1 MKAVSIADMR
11 KMDQEAIEQY
21 SIPSI
26 VLMEHASLALSKYIE
41 ARKSKQTKI
50 LIVCGS
56 GNNGGDGYALAR
68 LLKQHDYPFVEVA
81 SCADQQAL
89 SKDAYIQYQTVKAY
103 HIKEYKIFDD
113 ARFQDA
119 LKSCDLV
126 VDAIFGTGLCR
137 DINGPLKDVIEWIN
151 QSDKEVIS
159 IDIASGIHGDS
170 GKVMG
175 CAVKATTTLTFECMK
190 LGQLLYPGNAYHG
203 NIEILTIDLPKEL
216 VASKKGVTIIDDIYM
231 KEHLPKRKQYSHKGC
246 FGKALMI
253 GGSKRM
259 HGALCMAAKA
269 CLKSGVGT
277 LTLFV
282 PECIGDVV
290 AEKLDET
297 MIIRAK
303 NDEEGFFAPEAIVEL
318 KKHLS
323 EFEYVVIGNGMG
335 RTQACKELVQCVLA
349 SDRPCIVDGDALFL
363 IGQCPVYLK
372 RPYPTILTPHI
383 KEMSYLSGYS
393 IPSILEDPIA
403 ILNEFLNNYP
413 EITLCLKDAYT
424 WIANRKEMLINMAK
438 NSALAKGGSG
448 DVLCG
453 MIAGLYGQ
461 CKQPLIACSCGVYAH
476 ARCAD
481 DLVTQ
486 YDENSILPT
495 MLIDHL
501 QTIYRNY
508 R

>member
-259 HGALCMAAKA
+259 HGA
-269 CLKSGVGT
+269 
-277 LTLFV
+277 
-282 PECIGDVV
+282 
-290 AEKLDET
+290 
-297 MIIRAK
+297 
-303 NDEEGFFAPEAIVEL
+303 
-318 KKHLS
+318 
-323 EFEYVVIGNGMG
+323 
-335 RTQACKELVQCVLA
+335 
-349 SDRPCIVDGDALFL
+349 
-363 IGQCPVYLK
+363 
-372 RPYPTILTPHI
+372 
-383 KEMSYLSGYS
+383 
-393 IPSILEDPIA
+393 
-403 ILNEFLNNYP
+403 
-413 EITLCLKDAYT
+413 
-424 WIANRKEMLINMAK
+424 
-438 NSALAKGGSG
+438 
-448 DVLCG
+448 
-453 MIAGLYGQ
+453 
-461 CKQPLIACSCGVYAH
+461 
-476 ARCAD
+476 
-481 DLVTQ
+481 
-486 YDENSILPT
+486 
-495 MLIDHL
+495 
-501 QTIYRNY
+501 
-508 R
+508 